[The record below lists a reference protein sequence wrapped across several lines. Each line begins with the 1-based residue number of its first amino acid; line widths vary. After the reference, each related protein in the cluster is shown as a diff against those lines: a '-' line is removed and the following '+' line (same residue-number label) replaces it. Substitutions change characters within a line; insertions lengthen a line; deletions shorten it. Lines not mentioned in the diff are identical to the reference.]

1 MLYMVIEHFHNA
13 DEIYRRFRENGRMLP
28 DGLEY
33 LNSWVEPNR
42 KRCFQLMRTHDVAL
56 LHAWVQN
63 WNDLADFEFV
73 EVISS
78 QEAAARTT
86 GSG

>member
-1 MLYMVIEHFHNA
+1 MVIEYFHDA
-13 DEIYRRFRENGRMLP
+13 DAIYSRFREKGRMLP
-28 DGLEY
+28 AGLEY

-42 KRCFQLMRTHDVAL
+42 KRCFQLMRTNDAAT
-56 LHAWVQN
+56 LHAWIQN

-78 QEAAARTT
+78 QEAAARSTQT
-86 GSG
+86 G